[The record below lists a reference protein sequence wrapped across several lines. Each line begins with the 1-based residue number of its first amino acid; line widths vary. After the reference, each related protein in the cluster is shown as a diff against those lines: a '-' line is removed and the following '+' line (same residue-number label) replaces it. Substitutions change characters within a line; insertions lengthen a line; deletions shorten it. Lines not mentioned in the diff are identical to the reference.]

1 MKACDIIGLSISI
14 SRNLLCA
21 LIAFYYSIYLPTVE
35 NNKTKNDEK
44 FSLGIIGTLAIDDFD
59 TAMK

>member
-1 MKACDIIGLSISI
+1 
-14 SRNLLCA
+14 LLCA
-21 LIAFYYSIYLPTVE
+21 LIAFYYSIYLPTIE